1 MNISILSPLIKL
13 KIHSQHIHKF
23 FMHVIK
29 GFVMKFAR
37 PRDSTKLC
45 YIHDITTGIF
55 MLKLNKFHHTGIS
68 ILVFFTMHTFIC
80 SNFQINLCKSIQQ
93 DINHFRSNQ
102 SNLSNIHS
110 IILILSL
117 AASIWGWQMDQAMPE
132 CTIKPKSVLMYQS
145 IPQLHLRATSL
156 IYHWLNLLFPK

>member
-1 MNISILSPLIKL
+1 
-13 KIHSQHIHKF
+13 
-23 FMHVIK
+23 
-29 GFVMKFAR
+29 MKFAR

-68 ILVFFTMHTFIC
+68 ILVFFTMHTFIR

-93 DINHFRSNQ
+93 DINHFRLNQ
-102 SNLSNIHS
+102 SNLSNTHS
-110 IILILSL
+110 ITLILSL

-145 IPQLHLRATSL
+145 IPQLHLRATSTHL
-156 IYHWLNLLFPK
+156 SLTESSVSKIKTYSIDWLSISFSFCQTSQI

>member
-1 MNISILSPLIKL
+1 
-13 KIHSQHIHKF
+13 
-23 FMHVIK
+23 
-29 GFVMKFAR
+29 MKFAR

-55 MLKLNKFHHTGIS
+55 MLRLNKFHHTGIS

-102 SNLSNIHS
+102 SNLSNTHS
-110 IILILSL
+110 ITLILSL
-117 AASIWGWQMDQAMPE
+117 AVLIWRVTNG
-132 CTIKPKSVLMYQS
+132 QS
-145 IPQLHLRATSL
+145 YARMHNQTKISPYVPINTTATSQSHVTHVSL
-156 IYHWLNLLFPK
+156 TESSASKIKTYSINFDSQFLSPSAKLARFNLFST

>member
-23 FMHVIK
+23 FMHVLK

-37 PRDSTKLC
+37 PMDSTKLC

-80 SNFQINLCKSIQQ
+80 SNFQMNLCKSIQQ

-102 SNLSNIHS
+102 SNLSNTHS
-110 IILILSL
+110 ITLILYHQLYQYGGDKWTKLCQNAQSNRNQSL
-117 AASIWGWQMDQAMPE
+117 
-132 CTIKPKSVLMYQS
+132 CTNQ
-145 IPQLHLRATSL
+145 
-156 IYHWLNLLFPK
+156 YHSYILEPRHSCISD